1 MTLAELL
8 EDGWT
13 IFQRYFHPGMRRDVI
28 VLKKD
33 GSTKS
38 ITVPPRYGW

>member
-1 MTLAELL
+1 MKTLTELL

-13 IFQRYFHPGMRRDVI
+13 IFQEYFHPGMQLEVV

-33 GSTKS
+33 GCTKS
-38 ITVPPRYGW
+38 ITVR